1 LGRVSEVDTIKSV
14 QTKEFGGDGII
25 LSYSQKQDGLLT
37 PMTGIDMYLSDRK
50 LSFADYREISK
61 QVTLSEMMLPMF
73 PEIYTVLYTIH
84 QRDPQLS
91 ALTMEEAMRVSG
103 LQEKLHMLLGQYG
116 LLHITQEHKT
126 PNAALETTYP
136 ISA

>member
-1 LGRVSEVDTIKSV
+1 MQPI

-25 LSYSQKQDGLLT
+25 LSYSKKQDGLLT
-37 PMTGIDMYLSDRK
+37 PMTGIDMYLSNKK
-50 LSFADYREISK
+50 LSFDDYRAISK

-73 PEIYTVLYTIH
+73 PEIYTVLYTIN
-84 QRDPQLS
+84 QRDPKLS
-91 ALTMEEAMRVSG
+91 ALTMEDAMYVSG

-126 PNAALETTYP
+126 PNPIIENSYP